1 LHKLPAHAAP
11 QERWAKLPRA
21 THSESLPTRC
31 RATLLPKIAE
41 SPVPR
46 YRALILSPHYDDA
59 VFSCGGMIAQ
69 EGETGKVHIL
79 NVFTHFPESVRSG
92 SIILSD
98 VRREEDDAAIA
109 LLGATSESLGA
120 TDAFLRRPAYRSPA
134 NLFRKPVPEDMSWL
148 RELSATVAKHVDAL
162 DYEVLY
168 APLGIG
174 WHVDHVLCHLVAR
187 GRLERDKVC
196 FYEDAPYCL
205 LPHAASARLHEL
217 TGEPSQ
223 APAPGAWR
231 EMARTLA
238 GWAPIR
244 DLRPFP
250 VRWAGAVVVGLYLK
264 QLLSMHRPRAE
275 ASLPLLRVEPVLRDV
290 TPVFGRKLEA
300 CYAYRTQVR
309 AFFTDEASCE
319 QNYRSY
325 AKRAGGNR
333 LVERF
338 WRPVGAA

>member
-1 LHKLPAHAAP
+1 MLP
-11 QERWAKLPRA
+11 
-21 THSESLPTRC
+21 
-31 RATLLPKIAE
+31 PKISE
-41 SPVPR
+41 LPVPR

-69 EGETGKVHIL
+69 EAETGKVHIL
-79 NVFTHFPESVRSG
+79 NVFTHFPEAVRSG
-92 SIILSD
+92 SIILNG
-98 VRREEDDAAIA
+98 VRREEELTAIT

-120 TDAFLRRPAYRSPA
+120 TDAFLRRPAYRSPS
-134 NLFRKPVPEDMSWL
+134 NLFRKPVAEDMSWIP
-148 RELSATVAKHVDAL
+148 ELSATIAKRLNTL
-162 DYEVLY
+162 DYDVLY

-187 GRLERDKVC
+187 GRLERDKVR

-205 LPHAASARLHEL
+205 LPHATSARLHEL
-217 TGEPSQ
+217 SAGASC

-231 EMARTLA
+231 EMRRTLA

-250 VRWAGAVVVGLYLK
+250 VRWAGTVVVGLYLK
-264 QLLSMHRPRAE
+264 RLLSLHQPQAE
-275 ASLPLLRVEPVLRDV
+275 ASLPPLRVEPVLRDV
-290 TPVFGRKLEA
+290 TPVFERKLEA

-319 QNYRSY
+319 QNYRAY
-325 AKRAGGNR
+325 AKRVDGDR
-333 LVERF
+333 LFERF
-338 WRPVGAA
+338 WHPVAAAQGQRGHIPSPAADGVPTLRKRGND